1 MTGNRRLGQGW
12 TWRFR
17 MRTEDHRFPLIKS
30 DHLRTSV
37 RFKWPD
43 MWEVS
48 EQSWKGCWVLLV
60 PQFLVPPPIMDKD
73 TRIPLANL
81 LCPALFHACSAGI
94 WSLGILFLNA
104 YKAPQ
109 SLCNPRGPPITLP
122 AHLISPIFPATQS
135 SPVAKEILETQ
146 AQDHYL
152 KSHRCYS
159 MAKWTIDA
167 E

>member
-81 LCPALFHACSAGI
+81 LCPAVSCLFSWYLISGNLI
-94 WSLGILFLNA
+94 PKRL
-104 YKAPQ
+104 Q
-109 SLCNPRGPPITLP
+109 SPPPILLQPQRTSNYP
-122 AHLISPIFPATQS
+122 SCSPHFPDLSSHTIIPSCQRNSWNS
-135 SPVAKEILETQ
+135 SPRPLPEIPQMLQ
-146 AQDHYL
+146 HG
-152 KSHRCYS
+152 
-159 MAKWTIDA
+159 
-167 E
+167 